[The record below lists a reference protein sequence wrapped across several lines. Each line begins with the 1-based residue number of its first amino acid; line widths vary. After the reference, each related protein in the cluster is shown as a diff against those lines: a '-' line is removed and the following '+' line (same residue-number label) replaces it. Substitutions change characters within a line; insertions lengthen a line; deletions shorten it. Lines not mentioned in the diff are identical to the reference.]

1 VKRPVAVLTV
11 ALAAACASPPPASPP
26 PRPPAPPVAA
36 APAAP
41 PVDPL
46 AEAPPAGITPSTPF
60 PAVTHRRLPNGLE
73 LAIVPRPAF
82 PVVELR
88 LLVRSGQATDQNQPG
103 LAALT
108 GRLLKDGGAGRFTSR
123 ELAERS
129 EALGSRL
136 AISTDRDSTRV
147 SLGVTKGDLGPALE
161 ILDAVVR
168 TPRFLASEFD
178 KLRQREVDRVKDRAR
193 TSPTWLASMALYREL
208 YELPV
213 TVHPYARFDAL
224 PAEIASIRLP
234 DTKAW
239 YKKHVT
245 PENSVLIVTGDID
258 VAEVEN
264 AANQWLG
271 RWRGARPAPES
282 YAEPRGPDSRQ
293 FLVVDRPGSSQSQVL
308 VGALGPERAS
318 PSYPALMAANQI
330 VGGGMSGRLFLDVRE
345 KRSLAYS
352 TGSWVEEPAHGPMPL
367 VLSAGTQTEKTAD
380 AVGALLE
387 HFARIGETSP
397 SSEELDR
404 AARFLSDSFLFK
416 METAGAIADLTSR
429 LLVLGLPDEAY
440 DEYRRAVRDLDPT
453 RVASVAGK
461 HYRKGAEVIVVVGD
475 AKAIA
480 KPLAR
485 FAKVNVIDP
494 EKDFVI
500 RETIPKQ

>member
-1 VKRPVAVLTV
+1 MRPSILI
-11 ALAAACASPPPASPP
+11 ALAGAIACASPKPATPP
-26 PRPPAPPVAA
+26 PGPPPTPVAVPAPPA
-36 APAAP
+36 
-41 PVDPL
+41 DPL

-73 LAIVPRPAF
+73 LAIVSRPAF

-88 LLVRSGQATDQNQPG
+88 LVVRSGQATDQNQPG

-147 SLGVTKGDLGPALE
+147 SLGVTKGDLEPALE
-161 ILDAVVR
+161 ILDAVAR
-168 TPRFLASEFD
+168 TPRFLGSEFD

-213 TVHPYARFDAL
+213 TVHPYARYDAL
-224 PAEIASIRLP
+224 PGEIAQIKLE

-245 PENSVLIVTGDID
+245 PENAVLVVTGDID
-258 VAEVEN
+258 AGEVEN
-264 AANQWLG
+264 AANKWLG
-271 RWRGARPAPES
+271 RWRGARPLPES
-282 YAEPRGPDSRQ
+282 FAEPRGPAAREL
-293 FLVVDRPGSSQSQVL
+293 LVVDRPGSSQSQVL

-318 PSYPALMAANQI
+318 PNYPALMAANQI

-367 VLSAGTQTEKTAD
+367 VLSAGTQTDKTAD

-387 HFARIGETSP
+387 HFARIGETTP
-397 SSEELDR
+397 TAEELDR

-416 METAGAIADLTSR
+416 METAGAIADLASR
-429 LLVLGLPDEAY
+429 LLVLGLPDETY
-440 DEYRRAVRDLDPT
+440 DEYRRAVRDLEPV

-461 HYRKGAEVIVVVGD
+461 HYRKGIEVIVVVGD
-475 AKAIA
+475 AKSIA

-485 FAKVNVIDP
+485 FAKVSVIDP

-500 RETIPKQ
+500 RETIPKE